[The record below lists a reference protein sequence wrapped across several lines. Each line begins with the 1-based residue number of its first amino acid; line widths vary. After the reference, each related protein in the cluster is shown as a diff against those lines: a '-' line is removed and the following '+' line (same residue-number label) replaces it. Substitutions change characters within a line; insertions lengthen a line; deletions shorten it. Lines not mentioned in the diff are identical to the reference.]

1 MKIIKCGFF
10 MIPQLT
16 KKYWYFAGFLLGSFL
31 RVFIPNIFK
40 LTYDNSNFDND
51 NNNTVN
57 DNNTNN
63 STDIIITNLN
73 NIFISNFTDDN
84 NSNLTNLDK
93 LKILFTQNY
102 FEMLRNISS
111 DLLIGIV
118 LIFDYIRNKDE
129 YKKRKEFQYYN
140 YFPKINFIFNK
151 ETRKNYR
158 TIKLVFIISLIDII
172 CQLALPIKYIIEYYR
187 GNKFLIKSADHLNS
201 FLLIDILFRYIFS
214 RLILNTYFYA
224 HHYFSFFLNFIS
236 LSPLLFIDYYYKYEG
251 NYDILYIIII
261 GIKLILYSLEDI
273 INKVAFTT
281 IYIEPKT
288 LIFYKGLF
296 QLIVYFPIISSVFFI
311 FHLHDFQDI
320 GGFLLNE
327 LYLFLSFIPFN
338 IVRTICLVN
347 VIDRFTA
354 QHMSFLKVSESIIIF
369 IFYFFRGEEEKLFF
383 KDENQEAQLSSII
396 HILSFI
402 ILLISTLIHNE
413 IIIINCRVLKAKTE
427 YYLDK
432 DADREQNSSFYTDTM
447 FSDSKEINTSSASN
461 LYSDLTGS
469 DIS

>member
-31 RVFIPNIFK
+31 RVFIPSICK
-40 LTYDNSNFDND
+40 LTYNNNYFNY
-51 NNNTVN
+51 NNTVN
-57 DNNTNN
+57 DNSTNN
-63 STDIIITNLN
+63 STNLN
-73 NIFISNFTDDN
+73 DIFLPNLSNIIP
-84 NSNLTNLDK
+84 NLTNENK

-102 FEMLRNISS
+102 FEILRNISS

-158 TIKLVFIISLIDII
+158 TIKLIFIISLIDII
-172 CQLALPIKYIIEYYR
+172 CQLALPIKYTIEYYQ

-236 LSPLLFIDYYYKYEG
+236 LLPLFYIDYRFKYKG

-369 IFYFFRGEEEKLFF
+369 IFYFFIGDEVINTKEEIPEK
-383 KDENQEAQLSSII
+383 LSSII
-396 HILSFI
+396 QLSSFF

>member
-31 RVFIPNIFK
+31 RVFIPSICK
-40 LTYDNSNFDND
+40 LTYNNNYFNY
-51 NNNTVN
+51 NNTVN
-57 DNNTNN
+57 DNSTNN
-63 STDIIITNLN
+63 STNLN
-73 NIFISNFTDDN
+73 DIFLPNLSNIIP
-84 NSNLTNLDK
+84 NLTNENK

-102 FEMLRNISS
+102 FEILRNISS

-172 CQLALPIKYIIEYYR
+172 CQLALPIKYTIEYYQ

-236 LSPLLFIDYYYKYEG
+236 LLPLFYIDYRFKYKG

-369 IFYFFRGEEEKLFF
+369 IFYFFIGDEVINTKEEIPEK
-383 KDENQEAQLSSII
+383 LSSII
-396 HILSFI
+396 QLSSFF

>member
-1 MKIIKCGFF
+1 

-31 RVFIPNIFK
+31 RVFIPSICK
-40 LTYDNSNFDND
+40 LTYNNNYFNY
-51 NNNTVN
+51 NNTVN
-57 DNNTNN
+57 DNSTNN
-63 STDIIITNLN
+63 STNLN
-73 NIFISNFTDDN
+73 DIFLPNLSNIIP
-84 NSNLTNLDK
+84 NLTNENK

-172 CQLALPIKYIIEYYR
+172 CQLALPIKYIIEYYQE
-187 GNKFLIKSADHLNS
+187 NPFLLKSADHLNS

-236 LSPLLFIDYYYKYEG
+236 LLPLFYIDYKFKYDG

-296 QLIVYFPIISSVFFI
+296 QLILYFPIISLLFFI
-311 FHLHDFQDI
+311 
-320 GGFLLNE
+320 
-327 LYLFLSFIPFN
+327 
-338 IVRTICLVN
+338 
-347 VIDRFTA
+347 
-354 QHMSFLKVSESIIIF
+354 
-369 IFYFFRGEEEKLFF
+369 
-383 KDENQEAQLSSII
+383 
-396 HILSFI
+396 
-402 ILLISTLIHNE
+402 
-413 IIIINCRVLKAKTE
+413 
-427 YYLDK
+427 LDL
-432 DADREQNSSFYTDTM
+432 A
-447 FSDSKEINTSSASN
+447 
-461 LYSDLTGS
+461 
-469 DIS
+469 

>member
-31 RVFIPNIFK
+31 RVFIPSICK
-40 LTYDNSNFDND
+40 LTY
-51 NNNTVN
+51 NNNSFDYN
-57 DNNTNN
+57 ITNN
-63 STDIIITNLN
+63 STNLN
-73 NIFISNFTDDN
+73 DIFFPNLSNIIP
-84 NSNLTNLDK
+84 NLTNENK

-158 TIKLVFIISLIDII
+158 TIKLIFIISLIDII
-172 CQLALPIKYIIEYYR
+172 CQLALPIKYIIEYYQE
-187 GNKFLIKSADHLNS
+187 NPFLLKSADHLNS

-236 LSPLLFIDYYYKYEG
+236 LLPLFYIDYRFKYKG

-261 GIKLILYSLEDI
+261 GLKLILYSLEDI

-311 FHLHDFQDI
+311 IDLYDFQDI
-320 GGFLLNE
+320 RGFLLNE
-327 LYLFLSFIPFN
+327 LKLFLSFIPFN

-369 IFYFFRGEEEKLFF
+369 IFYFFRGDEKNLFF
-383 KDENQEAQLSSII
+383 QGDDKKAQLPSIIQLSS
-396 HILSFI
+396 FV

>member
-1 MKIIKCGFF
+1 

-31 RVFIPNIFK
+31 RIFIPTMLK

-51 NNNTVN
+51 ANNTVN
-57 DNNTNN
+57 NNNTNN
-63 STDIIITNLN
+63 STEFIISNLN
-73 NIFISNFTDDN
+73 DIFISNLTNNN

-296 QLIVYFPIISSVFFI
+296 QLILYFPIISLLFFI
-311 FHLHDFQDI
+311 
-320 GGFLLNE
+320 
-327 LYLFLSFIPFN
+327 
-338 IVRTICLVN
+338 
-347 VIDRFTA
+347 
-354 QHMSFLKVSESIIIF
+354 
-369 IFYFFRGEEEKLFF
+369 
-383 KDENQEAQLSSII
+383 
-396 HILSFI
+396 
-402 ILLISTLIHNE
+402 
-413 IIIINCRVLKAKTE
+413 
-427 YYLDK
+427 LDL
-432 DADREQNSSFYTDTM
+432 A
-447 FSDSKEINTSSASN
+447 
-461 LYSDLTGS
+461 
-469 DIS
+469 

>member
-31 RVFIPNIFK
+31 RIFIPTILK

-51 NNNTVN
+51 ANNTVN
-57 DNNTNN
+57 NNNTNN
-63 STDIIITNLN
+63 STEFIISNLN
-73 NIFISNFTDDN
+73 DIFISNLTNNN

-118 LIFDYIRNKDE
+118 LIFDYIRNKEE
-129 YKKRKEFQYYN
+129 YKKRKELQYYN

-224 HHYFSFFLNFIS
+224 HHYFSFFLN
-236 LSPLLFIDYYYKYEG
+236 
-251 NYDILYIIII
+251 
-261 GIKLILYSLEDI
+261 
-273 INKVAFTT
+273 
-281 IYIEPKT
+281 
-288 LIFYKGLF
+288 LIFCCY
-296 QLIVYFPIISSVFFI
+296 YFI
-311 FHLHDFQDI
+311 
-320 GGFLLNE
+320 
-327 LYLFLSFIPFN
+327 
-338 IVRTICLVN
+338 
-347 VIDRFTA
+347 
-354 QHMSFLKVSESIIIF
+354 
-369 IFYFFRGEEEKLFF
+369 
-383 KDENQEAQLSSII
+383 
-396 HILSFI
+396 
-402 ILLISTLIHNE
+402 
-413 IIIINCRVLKAKTE
+413 
-427 YYLDK
+427 
-432 DADREQNSSFYTDTM
+432 
-447 FSDSKEINTSSASN
+447 
-461 LYSDLTGS
+461 
-469 DIS
+469 

>member
-1 MKIIKCGFF
+1 M
-10 MIPQLT
+10 
-16 KKYWYFAGFLLGSFL
+16 
-31 RVFIPNIFK
+31 
-40 LTYDNSNFDND
+40 
-51 NNNTVN
+51 
-57 DNNTNN
+57 
-63 STDIIITNLN
+63 
-73 NIFISNFTDDN
+73 
-84 NSNLTNLDK
+84 
-93 LKILFTQNY
+93 
-102 FEMLRNISS
+102 
-111 DLLIGIV
+111 
-118 LIFDYIRNKDE
+118 
-129 YKKRKEFQYYN
+129 
-140 YFPKINFIFNK
+140 
-151 ETRKNYR
+151 
-158 TIKLVFIISLIDII
+158 
-172 CQLALPIKYIIEYYR
+172 PIKYIIEYYQE
-187 GNKFLIKSADHLNS
+187 NPFLLKSADHLNS

-236 LSPLLFIDYYYKYEG
+236 LLPLFYIDYRFKYKG

-369 IFYFFRGEEEKLFF
+369 IFYFFIGDEVINTKEEIPEK
-383 KDENQEAQLSSII
+383 LSSII
-396 HILSFI
+396 QLSSFF

>member
-31 RVFIPNIFK
+31 RVFIPSICK
-40 LTYDNSNFDND
+40 LTYNNNYFNY
-51 NNNTVN
+51 NNTVN
-57 DNNTNN
+57 DNSTNN
-63 STDIIITNLN
+63 STNLN
-73 NIFISNFTDDN
+73 DIFLPNLSNIIP
-84 NSNLTNLDK
+84 NLTNENK

-102 FEMLRNISS
+102 FEILRNISS

-172 CQLALPIKYIIEYYR
+172 CQLALPIKYIIEYYQE
-187 GNKFLIKSADHLNS
+187 NPFLLKSADHLNS

-236 LSPLLFIDYYYKYEG
+236 LLPLFYIDYRFKYKG

-369 IFYFFRGEEEKLFF
+369 IFYFFIGDEIINKKPNEEIW
-383 KDENQEAQLSSII
+383 ENLSSII
-396 HILSFI
+396 QISSFV